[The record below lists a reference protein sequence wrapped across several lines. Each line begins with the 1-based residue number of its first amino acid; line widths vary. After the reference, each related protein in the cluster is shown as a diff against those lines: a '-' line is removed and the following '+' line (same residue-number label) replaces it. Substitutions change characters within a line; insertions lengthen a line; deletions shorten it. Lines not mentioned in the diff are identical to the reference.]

1 MFARLLESD
10 IEQSYIDL
18 LAQIGKFDPSQTI
31 ESIRRVYQTIQ
42 NDPNLQ
48 IWVLR
53 DPQNSKII
61 ATGTLLIEQKL
72 YRNGQRVGHIEDI
85 CVDSSVHGQGRG
97 RQMVTKLVE
106 IAKANQCY
114 KVILDCATDK
124 EKFYEK
130 CQFCHSNSQMALYIK

>member
-10 IEQSYIDL
+10 IDQSYIDL
-18 LAQIGKFDPSQTI
+18 LAQIGKFDASQTLDHV
-31 ESIRRVYQTIQ
+31 RRIYQTVQ

-48 IWVLR
+48 IWVFR
-53 DPQNSKII
+53 DPQNLKIV
-61 ATGTLLIEQKL
+61 ATGTVLIEQKL

-85 CVDSSVHGQGRG
+85 CVDSSVHGQGIG

-106 IAKANQCY
+106 IAKSNQCY
-114 KVILDCATDK
+114 KVILDCAADK

-130 CQFCHSNSQMALYIK
+130 CGFSHNNSQMALYIK